1 MKNICVILIDDD
13 KHLRN
18 GITEIIEQQPDI
30 KMIAT
35 FGNCKKALTKVCG
48 LKPDVLLLDL
58 YLQSQKT
65 IPFMKSIMKKCP
77 EIKVIVMD
85 IVPINEEIIQ
95 YVEAG
100 VAGFI
105 LKDATSEDLLK
116 TIRSVANEEN
126 VLPSSLTGTLFSQIV
141 ENEVNRAEISKLIK
155 KVALTKQEKEIV
167 LLIADG
173 MTNREIAQKLNLS
186 AYLVKSHVHNILEKM
201 ILNTQIQISMFTPL
215 NEN

>member
-48 LKPDVLLLDL
+48 LRPDVLLLDL